1 MNLNFE
7 PTTLSFE
14 DIKYEVT
21 GGRQILNGV
30 FGFVKPRECLAI
42 MGGSGAGKTTLLDI
56 LAGKN
61 KDGKIDG
68 SIYVNGN
75 PIDPKHYKS
84 IIGFVD
90 QEDHLIPTLTVY
102 ETVLNSALLRLPRD
116 MSFGQKQ
123 ARVIEVLNEL
133 RILGIKD
140 RVIGSDFKRGISGGE
155 KRRVSIACELVT
167 SLRFYFWMSLLPD

>member
-1 MNLNFE
+1 M
-7 PTTLSFE
+7 
-14 DIKYEVT
+14 
-21 GGRQILNGV
+21 
-30 FGFVKPRECLAI
+30 
-42 MGGSGAGKTTLLDI
+42 LDI

-102 ETVLNSALLRLPRD
+102 ETVLNSALLRLPSD

-140 RVIGSDFKRGISGGE
+140 RVIGSDFKGVFLVVRKEESLLL
-155 KRRVSIACELVT
+155 VSWLLP
-167 SLRFYFWMSLLPD
+167 LRFYFWMSLLPD